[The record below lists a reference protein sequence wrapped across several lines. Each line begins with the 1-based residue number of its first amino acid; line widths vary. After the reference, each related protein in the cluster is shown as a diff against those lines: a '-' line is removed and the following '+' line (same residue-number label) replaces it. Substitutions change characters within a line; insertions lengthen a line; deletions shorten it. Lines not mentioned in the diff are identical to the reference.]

1 MNILSEMM
9 FFVMGKVPKRIVIE
23 IVLARFIT
31 AIVCVLMIFESKN
44 FTTKSSFDFI
54 KNGEYFLTKAWQWF
68 NCLCILILNCRIM
81 NNVHIL
87 IYSLIFWVYLKVPP
101 GGEYAKQRVLG
112 SSCLSIIESIV
123 AVPAPSE
130 WPTQTRSK
138 FWVPLSVS
146 LLKAR
151 VKRCS
156 SFNFL

>member
-1 MNILSEMM
+1 MI
-9 FFVMGKVPKRIVIE
+9 FFVNGQSSQAYCHWNSLGQIYYCHCVWSNDIQKHKFHNKELFSNRIIFDQSMVMIC
-23 IVLARFIT
+23 LFIYN
-31 AIVCVLMIFESKN
+31 N
-44 FTTKSSFDFI
+44 FK
-54 KNGEYFLTKAWQWF
+54 
-68 NCLCILILNCRIM
+68 LILN
-81 NNVHIL
+81 NLHIL
-87 IYSLIFWVYLKVPP
+87 IYSIIFWVYLKVPP

-112 SSCLSIIESIV
+112 SSCLSIIERIV

-130 WPTQTRSK
+130 WPTHTRSK